1 MPLHV
6 GSGCLPA
13 TITNLRINCIAQSA
27 TPPEM
32 SLWEKIKE
40 FFCSTHQTE
49 AQECIWTICHPSVG
63 TTRED
68 VVSRFEQLRMLVYA
82 GYEES
87 IHSGRHGESH
97 FCILDADNQEIL
109 SVTLDDAGNYTVN
122 CQGHNETYRFT
133 MDIEQGEECTE
144 HAEGASGTLQVSPL
158 PDPAAPQTPAAYDA
172 VWSEWK
178 RAAPAEEL
186 RGRAATVQ
194 RICTCLNNGSRELN
208 VGESG
213 LTALPDCLPAHITT
227 LVIPHNNYLTSLPT
241 LPSGLEV
248 LTVEDNQL
256 TSLPPLPSGLEVLT
270 VEDNQL
276 TSLPPL
282 PSGLEVLTVED
293 NQLTSLPPLP
303 SGLEVLTVEDNQL
316 TSLPP
321 LPSGLEVLTVE
332 DNQLTSLP
340 PLPSGL
346 EVLTVEDNQLTSLP
360 PLPSGLEVLTVE
372 DNQLTSLPP
381 LPSGL
386 EVLTV
391 EDNQLTSLPPLPAGL
406 VVLTVS
412 GNQLTSLPP
421 LPAGLQ
427 TLSVAGNQLTSL
439 PPLPAGLQMLL
450 VARNQLTSLPP
461 LPAGLQ
467 MLLVARNQLTSL
479 PPLPPAGLQTLS
491 VAGNQLTS
499 LPPLPAGLQMLSVAG
514 NQLTRLPPLP
524 AGLRR
529 LLVAGNQLT
538 SLPPLPAGLQML
550 LVARNQLTS
559 LPPLPAGLQMLSV
572 SDNQLTSLP
581 LLPAGLELLTLERN
595 PQLVRLPP
603 LPEGLQTLSVDANPQ
618 LTRLPALP
626 SGLQRLYARNNQL
639 TRLPESITGLSSE
652 ASVNLEGNPL
662 SERTLQALR
671 EITSAP
677 GYSGPRILFDM
688 AGASAPRE
696 ARALHLAAAGWLV
709 PAREGEPAPADRWH
723 MFGQED
729 NAAAFSLFL
738 DRLSETE
745 NFMKDAGFK
754 AQISS
759 WLVQLAEDEALR
771 AKTFAMATEATAS
784 CQDRVTLALH
794 QMKNVQLVHDAEKG
808 QYDNNLAALVAT
820 GREMFRLEKLEQIAR
835 EKAGTLALAD
845 DVEVYLAYQ
854 NKLKKALGLTSV
866 TAEMRFFGV
875 SGVTVSDLQAAEL
888 QVKAAEKSE
897 LREWIL
903 QWGPLHSVLE
913 RKAPERVNALR
924 EKQIS
929 DYEET
934 YRMLSDT
941 ELRPFGLVGNTDAE
955 RTIGARAMES
965 AKKTFLDGLRPL
977 VEEMLGSYLA
987 P

>member
-49 AQECIWTICHPSVG
+49 ALECIWTICHPSVG

-68 VVSRFEQLRMLVYA
+68 VVSRFEQLRMLAYA

-109 SVTLDDAGNYTVN
+109 SVTLDDAGNYTEN

-213 LTALPDCLPAHITT
+213 LTALPDCLPTHITT

-241 LPSGLEV
+241 
-248 LTVEDNQL
+248 
-256 TSLPPLPSGLEVLT
+256 
-270 VEDNQL
+270 
-276 TSLPPL
+276 
-282 PSGLEVLTVED
+282 
-293 NQLTSLPPLP
+293 
-303 SGLEVLTVEDNQL
+303 
-316 TSLPP
+316 
-321 LPSGLEVLTVE
+321 
-332 DNQLTSLP
+332 
-340 PLPSGL
+340 
-346 EVLTVEDNQLTSLP
+346 
-360 PLPSGLEVLTVE
+360 LPSGLEVLTVE

-467 MLLVARNQLTSL
+467 ML
-479 PPLPPAGLQTLS
+479 S

-499 LPPLPAGLQMLSVAG
+499 
-514 NQLTRLPPLP
+514 LPPLP

-538 SLPPLPAGLQML
+538 SLPPLPAGLQ
-550 LVARNQLTS
+550 V
-559 LPPLPAGLQMLSV
+559 LSV

>member
-49 AQECIWTICHPSVG
+49 ALECIWTICHPSVG

-68 VVSRFEQLRMLVYA
+68 VVSRFEQLRMLAYA

-158 PDPAAPQTPAAYDA
+158 PAPAAPQTPAAYDA

-213 LTALPDCLPAHITT
+213 LTALPDCLPTHITT

-276 TSLPPL
+276 TSLP
-282 PSGLEVLTVED
+282 
-293 NQLTSLPPLP
+293 
-303 SGLEVLTVEDNQL
+303 
-316 TSLPP
+316 
-321 LPSGLEVLTVE
+321 
-332 DNQLTSLP
+332 
-340 PLPSGL
+340 
-346 EVLTVEDNQLTSLP
+346 
-360 PLPSGLEVLTVE
+360 
-372 DNQLTSLPP
+372 
-381 LPSGL
+381 
-386 EVLTV
+386 
-391 EDNQLTSLPPLPAGL
+391 
-406 VVLTVS
+406 
-412 GNQLTSLPP
+412 
-421 LPAGLQ
+421 
-427 TLSVAGNQLTSL
+427 
-439 PPLPAGLQMLL
+439 
-450 VARNQLTSLPP
+450 
-461 LPAGLQ
+461 
-467 MLLVARNQLTSL
+467 
-479 PPLPPAGLQTLS
+479 
-491 VAGNQLTS
+491 
-499 LPPLPAGLQMLSVAG
+499 
-514 NQLTRLPPLP
+514 
-524 AGLRR
+524 
-529 LLVAGNQLT
+529 
-538 SLPPLPAGLQML
+538 
-550 LVARNQLTS
+550 
-559 LPPLPAGLQMLSV
+559 
-572 SDNQLTSLP
+572 
-581 LLPAGLELLTLERN
+581 
-595 PQLVRLPP
+595 
-603 LPEGLQTLSVDANPQ
+603 
-618 LTRLPALP
+618 
-626 SGLQRLYARNNQL
+626 
-639 TRLPESITGLSSE
+639 ESITGLSSE
-652 ASVNLEGNPL
+652 AIVNLYGNPL
-662 SERTLQALR
+662 SERTLQALQN
-671 EITSAP
+671 ITSAP

-688 AGASAPRE
+688 AGASTPRE
-696 ARALHLAAAGWLV
+696 ARALHLAAADWLV
-709 PAREGEPAPADRWH
+709 PAWEGEPAPADRWH

-738 DRLSETE
+738 DRLGETE
-745 NFMKDAGFK
+745 NCIKDAGFK

-759 WLVQLAEDEALR
+759 WLVQLAKDEVLR

-835 EKAGTLALAD
+835 EKVRTLALVD
-845 DVEVYLAYQ
+845 EIEVWLAYQ
-854 NKLKKALGLTSV
+854 NKLKKSLGLTSV
-866 TAEMRFFGV
+866 TAEMRFFRI

-897 LREWIL
+897 FREWIL

-941 ELRPFGLVGNTDAE
+941 ELRPSGLVGNTDAE

-977 VEEMLGSYLA
+977 VEEMLGSYLNVQWRRN
-987 P
+987 

>member
-49 AQECIWTICHPSVG
+49 ALECIWTICHPSVG

-68 VVSRFEQLRMLVYA
+68 VVSRFEQLRMLAYA

-97 FCILDADNQEIL
+97 FCILDADSQEIL

-158 PDPAAPQTPAAYDA
+158 PAPAAPQTPEEYDA

-178 RAAPAEEL
+178 GAAPAEEL

-227 LVIPHNNYLTSLPT
+227 LVIPHNNYLTSLPM
-241 LPSGLEV
+241 
-248 LTVEDNQL
+248 
-256 TSLPPLPSGLEVLT
+256 
-270 VEDNQL
+270 
-276 TSLPPL
+276 
-282 PSGLEVLTVED
+282 
-293 NQLTSLPPLP
+293 
-303 SGLEVLTVEDNQL
+303 
-316 TSLPP
+316 
-321 LPSGLEVLTVE
+321 
-332 DNQLTSLP
+332 
-340 PLPSGL
+340 
-346 EVLTVEDNQLTSLP
+346 
-360 PLPSGLEVLTVE
+360 
-372 DNQLTSLPP
+372 

-406 VVLTVS
+406 QTLSVAR
-412 GNQLTSLPP
+412 NQLTSLPP

-450 VARNQLTSLPP
+450 VAGNQLTSLPP
-461 LPAGLQ
+461 L
-467 MLLVARNQLTSL
+467 
-479 PPLPPAGLQTLS
+479 PAGLQTLS

-499 LPPLPAGLQMLSVAG
+499 LPPLPAGLQ
-514 NQLTRLPPLP
+514 T
-524 AGLRR
+524 
-529 LLVAGNQLT
+529 
-538 SLPPLPAGLQML
+538 
-550 LVARNQLTS
+550 
-559 LPPLPAGLQMLSV
+559 LSV

-581 LLPAGLELLTLERN
+581 LLPAGLEVLTVEDN
-595 PQLVRLPP
+595 QLTSLPP

-652 ASVNLEGNPL
+652 AIVNLYGNPL

-671 EITSAP
+671 NITSAP
-677 GYSGPRILFDM
+677 GYSGPRIVFDM
-688 AGASAPRE
+688 AGASAPRD
-696 ARALHLAAAGWLV
+696 ARALHLAAADWLV

-738 DRLSETE
+738 DRLGETE
-745 NFMKDAGFK
+745 NCIKDTGFK

-835 EKAGTLALAD
+835 EKVRTLALVD
-845 DVEVYLAYQ
+845 EIEVWLAYQ
-854 NKLKKALGLTSV
+854 NKLKKSLGLTSV
-866 TAEMRFFGV
+866 TAEMRFFRI
-875 SGVTVSDLQAAEL
+875 SGVTVADLQAAEL

-897 LREWIL
+897 FREWIL

-934 YRMLSDT
+934 YRTLSDT
-941 ELRPFGLVGNTDAE
+941 ELRPSGLVGNTDAE

>member
-282 PSGLEVLTVED
+282 P
-293 NQLTSLPPLP
+293 
-303 SGLEVLTVEDNQL
+303 
-316 TSLPP
+316 
-321 LPSGLEVLTVE
+321 
-332 DNQLTSLP
+332 
-340 PLPSGL
+340 
-346 EVLTVEDNQLTSLP
+346 
-360 PLPSGLEVLTVE
+360 
-372 DNQLTSLPP
+372 
-381 LPSGL
+381 
-386 EVLTV
+386 
-391 EDNQLTSLPPLPAGL
+391 AGL

-461 LPAGLQ
+461 LPAGL
-467 MLLVARNQLTSL
+467 
-479 PPLPPAGLQTLS
+479 
-491 VAGNQLTS
+491 
-499 LPPLPAGLQMLSVAG
+499 
-514 NQLTRLPPLP
+514 
-524 AGLRR
+524 RR

-538 SLPPLPAGLQML
+538 SLPPLPAGLQ
-550 LVARNQLTS
+550 V
-559 LPPLPAGLQMLSV
+559 LSV

>member
-49 AQECIWTICHPSVG
+49 ALECIWTICHPSVG

-68 VVSRFEQLRMLVYA
+68 VVSRFEQLRMLAYA

-97 FCILDADNQEIL
+97 FCILDADSQEIL

-144 HAEGASGTLQVSPL
+144 HTEGVSGTLQVSPL
-158 PDPAAPQTPAAYDA
+158 PAPAAPQTPAEYDA
-172 VWSEWK
+172 VWSVWR
-178 RAAPAEEL
+178 RAAPAEES
-186 RGRAATVQ
+186 RGRAAAVQ
-194 RICTCLNNGSRELN
+194 KMRACLNNGSRELN

-256 TSLPPLPSGLEVLT
+256 TSLPPLP
-270 VEDNQL
+270 
-276 TSLPPL
+276 
-282 PSGLEVLTVED
+282 
-293 NQLTSLPPLP
+293 
-303 SGLEVLTVEDNQL
+303 
-316 TSLPP
+316 
-321 LPSGLEVLTVE
+321 
-332 DNQLTSLP
+332 
-340 PLPSGL
+340 
-346 EVLTVEDNQLTSLP
+346 
-360 PLPSGLEVLTVE
+360 
-372 DNQLTSLPP
+372 
-381 LPSGL
+381 
-386 EVLTV
+386 
-391 EDNQLTSLPPLPAGL
+391 AGL
-406 VVLTVS
+406 QTLSVP

-427 TLSVAGNQLTSL
+427 TLSVPGNQLTSL
-439 PPLPAGLQMLL
+439 PPLPAGLQML
-450 VARNQLTSLPP
+450 
-461 LPAGLQ
+461 
-467 MLLVARNQLTSL
+467 M
-479 PPLPPAGLQTLS
+479 

-499 LPPLPAGLQMLSVAG
+499 LPTLPSGLQMLSVS
-514 NQLTRLPPLP
+514 
-524 AGLRR
+524 
-529 LLVAGNQLT
+529 GNQLT
-538 SLPPLPAGLQML
+538 SLPLLPAGLQ
-550 LVARNQLTS
+550 T
-559 LPPLPAGLQMLSV
+559 LSV
-572 SDNQLTSLP
+572 SGNQLTSLP
-581 LLPAGLELLTLERN
+581 LLPAGLELLTVERN

-603 LPEGLQTLSVDANPQ
+603 LPEGLQTLLVDDNPQ

-626 SGLQRLYARNNQL
+626 SGLQLLFARNNQL
-639 TRLPESITGLSSE
+639 TRLPESITGL
-652 ASVNLEGNPL
+652 ASNATVNVEGNPL
-662 SERTLQALR
+662 SERTLQALLD
-671 EITSAP
+671 ITSAP

-696 ARALHLAAAGWLV
+696 ARALHLAVADWLM
-709 PAREGEPAPADRWH
+709 PAREGEKAPADIWYA
-723 MFGQED
+723 FGREA

-738 DRLSETE
+738 DRLRETE
-745 NFMKDAGFK
+745 NFERDMGFK

-759 WLVQLAEDEALR
+759 WLAQVAEDDALR

-808 QYDNNLAALVAT
+808 EYDNNLVVLVAT

-835 EKAGTLALAD
+835 KKAGTLALVD

-875 SGVTVSDLQAAEL
+875 SGVTVSDLQTAEL
-888 QVKAAEKSE
+888 LVKAAEKSE
-897 LREWIL
+897 FGEWML

-913 RKAPERVNALR
+913 RKAPERFNALC
-924 EKQIS
+924 EKRIS
-929 DYEET
+929 DYEHT
-934 YRMLSDT
+934 FRMLSDT
-941 ELRPFGLVGNTDAE
+941 ELRPSGLVGNTDAE

-977 VEEMLGSYLA
+977 VEEMLGSYLKVRQHLN
-987 P
+987 

>member
-1 MPLHV
+1 
-6 GSGCLPA
+6 
-13 TITNLRINCIAQSA
+13 
-27 TPPEM
+27 
-32 SLWEKIKE
+32 
-40 FFCSTHQTE
+40 
-49 AQECIWTICHPSVG
+49 
-63 TTRED
+63 
-68 VVSRFEQLRMLVYA
+68 
-82 GYEES
+82 
-87 IHSGRHGESH
+87 
-97 FCILDADNQEIL
+97 
-109 SVTLDDAGNYTVN
+109 
-122 CQGHNETYRFT
+122 TYRFT

-158 PDPAAPQTPAAYDA
+158 PATAAPQTPAEYDA

-178 RAAPAEEL
+178 GAAPAEEL

-256 TSLPPLPSGLEVLT
+256 I
-270 VEDNQL
+270 
-276 TSLPPL
+276 
-282 PSGLEVLTVED
+282 
-293 NQLTSLPPLP
+293 
-303 SGLEVLTVEDNQL
+303 
-316 TSLPP
+316 
-321 LPSGLEVLTVE
+321 
-332 DNQLTSLP
+332 
-340 PLPSGL
+340 
-346 EVLTVEDNQLTSLP
+346 
-360 PLPSGLEVLTVE
+360 
-372 DNQLTSLPP
+372 
-381 LPSGL
+381 
-386 EVLTV
+386 
-391 EDNQLTSLPPLPAGL
+391 SLPPLPAGL
-406 VVLTVS
+406 ELLTVS
-412 GNQLTSLPP
+412 
-421 LPAGLQ
+421 
-427 TLSVAGNQLTSL
+427 
-439 PPLPAGLQMLL
+439 
-450 VARNQLTSLPP
+450 
-461 LPAGLQ
+461 
-467 MLLVARNQLTSL
+467 
-479 PPLPPAGLQTLS
+479 
-491 VAGNQLTS
+491 
-499 LPPLPAGLQMLSVAG
+499 
-514 NQLTRLPPLP
+514 
-524 AGLRR
+524 
-529 LLVAGNQLT
+529 GNQLT

-572 SDNQLTSLP
+572 AGNQLTSLPPLPAGLQRLLVAGNQLTSLPPLPAGLQVLSVSNNQLTSLP
-581 LLPAGLELLTLERN
+581 LLPAGLELLTVDRN

-603 LPEGLQTLSVDANPQ
+603 LPEGLQTLSVDDNPQ

-626 SGLQRLYARNNQL
+626 SGIQLLFARNNQL
-639 TRLPESITGLSSE
+639 TRLPESITGL
-652 ASVNLEGNPL
+652 ASNATVNVEGNPL
-662 SERTLQALR
+662 SERTLQALLD
-671 EITSAP
+671 ITSAP
-677 GYSGPRILFDM
+677 GYSGPTIHFNM
-688 AGASAPRE
+688 AGPSAPRE
-696 ARALHLAAAGWLV
+696 ARALHLAAADWLM
-709 PAREGEPAPADRWH
+709 PAREREPAPADRWH

-745 NFMKDAGFK
+745 NFIRDAGFK
-754 AQISS
+754 EQISS
-759 WLVQLAEDEALR
+759 WLVQLAEDDALR

-808 QYDNNLAALVAT
+808 EYDNNLVVLVAT

-835 EKAGTLALAD
+835 EKAGTLALVD
-845 DVEVYLAYQ
+845 EIEVWLAYQ
-854 NKLKKALGLTSV
+854 NKLKKSLGLTSV

-897 LREWIL
+897 FREWIL

-941 ELRPFGLVGNTDAE
+941 ELRPSGLVGNTDAE

-965 AKKTFLDGLRPL
+965 AKKTFLDGLRSL
-977 VEEMLGSYLA
+977 VEEMLGSYLKVRQRLN
-987 P
+987 

>member
-49 AQECIWTICHPSVG
+49 ALECIWTICHPSVG

-68 VVSRFEQLRMLVYA
+68 VVSRFEQLRMLAYA

-97 FCILDADNQEIL
+97 FCILDADSQEIL
-109 SVTLDDAGNYTVN
+109 SVTLDDAGNYIVN

-158 PDPAAPQTPAAYDA
+158 PAPAAPQTPAEYDA
-172 VWSEWK
+172 VWSEWT
-178 RAAPAEEL
+178 RVAPAEEL

-282 PSGLEVLTVED
+282 PAGLEL
-293 NQLTSLPPLP
+293 
-303 SGLEVLTVEDNQL
+303 
-316 TSLPP
+316 
-321 LPSGLEVLTVE
+321 
-332 DNQLTSLP
+332 
-340 PLPSGL
+340 
-346 EVLTVEDNQLTSLP
+346 
-360 PLPSGLEVLTVE
+360 
-372 DNQLTSLPP
+372 
-381 LPSGL
+381 
-386 EVLTV
+386 
-391 EDNQLTSLPPLPAGL
+391 
-406 VVLTVS
+406 LTVS
-412 GNQLTSLPP
+412 
-421 LPAGLQ
+421 
-427 TLSVAGNQLTSL
+427 GNQLTSL

-450 VARNQLTSLPP
+450 VAGNQLTSLPP

-467 MLLVARNQLTSL
+467 M
-479 PPLPPAGLQTLS
+479 LS

-514 NQLTRLPPLP
+514 NQLT
-524 AGLRR
+524 
-529 LLVAGNQLT
+529 
-538 SLPPLPAGLQML
+538 S
-550 LVARNQLTS
+550 
-559 LPPLPAGLQMLSV
+559 
-572 SDNQLTSLP
+572 
-581 LLPAGLELLTLERN
+581 
-595 PQLVRLPP
+595 LPP

-662 SERTLQALR
+662 SERTLQALQN
-671 EITSAP
+671 ITSAP

-696 ARALHLAAAGWLV
+696 ARALHLAAANWLV

-738 DRLSETE
+738 DRLGETE
-745 NFMKDAGFK
+745 NCIKDAGFK

-808 QYDNNLAALVAT
+808 EYDNNLVVLVAT

-835 EKAGTLALAD
+835 EKAGTLALVD
-845 DVEVYLAYQ
+845 EIEVWLAYQ
-854 NKLKKALGLTSV
+854 NKLKKSLGLTSV
-866 TAEMRFFGV
+866 TAEMRFFDV

-897 LREWIL
+897 FREWIL
-903 QWGPLHSVLE
+903 QWGPLHGVLE

-977 VEEMLGSYLA
+977 VEEMLGSYLKA
-987 P
+987 RQRLN